1 MDPAANASSRGTA
14 TPVPATWALRN
25 HGMDL
30 KIQEAVA
37 LLSSGDVVA
46 FPTETVYGLGAD
58 AGNPEAVRRI
68 FAIKGR
74 PANHPLIVHIG
85 DVSLMHEWAREVPP
99 AAERLAER
107 FWPGPLTLILKRGKA
122 PLEVTGG
129 QDSVGLR
136 MPDHPVA
143 LALLRAFGGG
153 VAAPSA
159 NRFGRV
165 SPTRAEH
172 VLAELGE
179 TADLILE
186 GGDCRVGLE
195 STILSLLDDP
205 PVLLRPGAI
214 SPAELEA
221 VIGRPIVRPAQPT
234 DVRAPGTLESHYAPD
249 TRLLICPTTALEHQ
263 IDACLAQGFRVALM
277 HYSAAGAAVSRHFG
291 VHPQP
296 MPNDASDYGQAL
308 YATLRALDLQGFD
321 MIVVEAP
328 PREEAWRAVNDRLG
342 RASHGSRQ

>member
-1 MDPAANASSRGTA
+1 
-14 TPVPATWALRN
+14 
-25 HGMDL
+25 MDL

-37 LLSSGDVVA
+37 LLRRGRVVA

-74 PANHPLIVHIG
+74 PADHPLIVHIG
-85 DVSLMHEWAREVPP
+85 AASLMCEWARDVPP
-99 AAERLAER
+99 AAEKLAER
-107 FWPGPLTLILKRGKA
+107 FWPGPLTLILPRGRA

-172 VLAELGE
+172 VREELGK
-179 TADLILE
+179 AVDLILE

-195 STILSLLDDP
+195 STILSLLGET

-214 SPAELEA
+214 APAALEA
-221 VIGRPIVRPAQPT
+221 ALGIPIATAAQ
-234 DVRAPGTLESHYAPD
+234 DAGIRAPGLLEAHYAPD
-249 TRLLICPTTALEHQ
+249 TRLVLCEPDRLDDRVRALC
-263 IDACLAQGFRVALM
+263 DRSLRVAVMTRTHSGASLP
-277 HYSAAGAAVSRHFG
+277 AGAHQHRMPVEPAAFG
-291 VHPQP
+291 RQ
-296 MPNDASDYGQAL
+296 L
-308 YATLRALDLQGFD
+308 YASLRVLDSADFD
-321 MIVVEAP
+321 LIVVEQP
-328 PREEAWRAVNDRLG
+328 PAEEAWRAVHDRLS
-342 RASHGSRQ
+342 RASHAKAGD

>member
-1 MDPAANASSRGTA
+1 
-14 TPVPATWALRN
+14 
-25 HGMDL
+25 MDL
-30 KIQEAVA
+30 KIQQAVA
-37 LLSSGDVVA
+37 LLDSGGVVA

-58 AGNPEAVRRI
+58 ASNPEAVRRI

-85 DVSLMHEWAREVPP
+85 EDRHMHEWAREVSPI
-99 AAERLAER
+99 AERLAAR
-107 FWPGPLTLILKRGKA
+107 FWPGPLTLILRRGRA

-136 MPDHPVA
+136 IPDHPVA

-172 VLAELGE
+172 VLEELGE
-179 TADLILE
+179 TVDLILQ

-195 STILSLLDDP
+195 STILSLIDDP

-221 VIGRPIVRPAQPT
+221 VIGKPIACLAQPT

-249 TRLLICPTTALEHQ
+249 TRLLVCPTATLENSL
-263 IDACLAQGFRVALM
+263 DACLAQGFRVALM
-277 HYSAAGAAVSRHFG
+277 CCSAAGGTLSRHPG
-291 VHPQP
+291 VQPKP
-296 MPNDASDYGQAL
+296 MPNDASAYGQAL

-321 MIVVEAP
+321 VIVVEAP
-328 PREEAWRAVNDRLG
+328 PRDEAWRAVNDRLG